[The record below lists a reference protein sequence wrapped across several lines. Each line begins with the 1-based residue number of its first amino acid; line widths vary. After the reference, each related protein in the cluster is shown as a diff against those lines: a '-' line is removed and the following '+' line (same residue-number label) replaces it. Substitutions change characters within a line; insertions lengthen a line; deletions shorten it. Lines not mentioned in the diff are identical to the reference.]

1 MYESEED
8 LQRIQDLL
16 DSSIERAGTF
26 LRRSFEMPEHSLSAR
41 QLVHFWQRVKTIA
54 LATVTRNG
62 EPRVAPIGALLWHG
76 HFYIPTVMTAARTGH
91 ILHNAAVSFTLYQG
105 NEVAVIAHG
114 RAIIIQ
120 AEHANFADIE
130 AFQRE
135 ATGASV
141 QEWGEGVFMQ
151 IQPETIF
158 TYVRDVDRFN
168 RE

>member
-1 MYESEED
+1 MYETAD
-8 LQRIQDLL
+8 DIQQLQGLL
-16 DSSIERAGTF
+16 DRSIERAGAF

-41 QLVHFWQRVKTIA
+41 QLVHFWQRIQTIA

-76 HFYIPTVMTAARTGH
+76 HFYIPTVMTAARTRH
-91 ILHNAAVSFTLYQG
+91 ISQNAAVSFTLYQG

-141 QEWGEGVFMQ
+141 QEWGEGVFLQ
-151 IQPETIF
+151 IQPATLF

-168 RE
+168 VE